1 MRKGVLISIMV
12 LLGLIGLPSH
22 AIAADQNIIITE
34 VQTGS
39 ASSASDEFVEVYNN
53 SNSDIDLAG
62 WSLYYR
68 SATGTS
74 WTKKATVVTGTIK
87 SKSFWTFASVI
98 IADIKFSS
106 GLSSSGGAIEIRDK
120 AGLQVDQFGWGSSQ
134 TYRGSPASPSA
145 SGQSMYRIYDFTTSS
160 FVSAGNNFADFDL
173 TDTPTPSKLPE
184 PEKIEQDT
192 EPIKYPQLELS
203 EIFPDPASPQTDSE
217 DEFIEIFNPTDTEA
231 DLSGWKLVDEAGNE
245 FLIKDYMLEPL
256 QRISFY
262 PTETKITL
270 NNTGDSIK
278 LINPN
283 GEVADESDNYGS
295 AKEGLSWSKIGGI
308 WQWAEEPTAD
318 AANADAYIADVASGT
333 SAVAKVKKSAT
344 KKTTT
349 KKASSAKS
357 SQPASSK
364 LKAASKSTNNLVK
377 PEDQPAQKSSGLWG
391 WLIAAVGIAT
401 IGYAIYEYRTE
412 IQLFFKKLRGHR

>member
-1 MRKGVLISIMV
+1 MV
-12 LLGLIGLPSH
+12 LLGLIGLPGR

-87 SKSFWTFASVI
+87 SKSFWTFASI
-98 IADIKFSS
+98 IVADTKFTS
-106 GLSSSGGAIEIRDK
+106 GLSSTGGAIEIRDK

-134 TYRGSPASPSA
+134 TFRVSAASPSA
-145 SGQSMYRIYDFTTSS
+145 AGQSMYRIYDFTTAS
-160 FVSAGNNFADFDL
+160 FANAGNNFADFDL

-192 EPIKYPQLELS
+192 EAIKYPQLELT
-203 EIFPDPASPQTDSE
+203 EIFPDPSSPQTDSE
-217 DEFIEIFNPTDTEA
+217 DEFIEIYNPTDTAA

-245 FLIKDYMLEPL
+245 FLIKDYMVEPL

-283 GEVADESDNYGS
+283 GEVVDESDNYGS
-295 AKEGLSWSKIGGI
+295 AKEGLSWSKIGGS

-318 AANADAYIADVASGT
+318 AANADAYVANITAGST
-333 SAVAKVKKSAT
+333 AVAKLKKATT

-349 KKASSAKS
+349 KKASPSKTS
-357 SQPASSK
+357 KPSTSK
-364 LKAASKSTNNLVK
+364 LKAATKTNDYTAK
-377 PEDQPAQKSSGLWG
+377 ADDQASQKSSGLWG